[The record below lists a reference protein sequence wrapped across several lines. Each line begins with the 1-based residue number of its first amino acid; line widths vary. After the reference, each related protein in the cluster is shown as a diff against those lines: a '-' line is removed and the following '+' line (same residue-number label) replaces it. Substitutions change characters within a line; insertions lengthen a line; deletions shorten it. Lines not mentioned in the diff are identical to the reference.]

1 MIYGKRIIASSAMCL
16 FAMLLCVVAVAE
28 AQSDIGKKQAIVE
41 KDVTVKS
48 GKWAVARMRNMND
61 NVELSIGVQSQGPIM
76 FLVLSEEQ
84 IKKFPKIS
92 DPLLMTRVDGVLA
105 LQTDVRKGGN
115 YYLLF
120 WNKYSELPV
129 SLKFKARVRLQERM

>member
-1 MIYGKRIIASSAMCL
+1 MCYGKRLVGCTIACI
-16 FAMLLCVVAVAE
+16 FAILLCMGSA
-28 AQSDIGKKQAIVE
+28 AQAKESIGRKEAIVE
-41 KDVTVKS
+41 KELTVKS

-61 NVELSIGVQSQGPIM
+61 NVALAIGIQSQGPIM
-76 FLVLSEEQ
+76 CLVLSETQ
-84 IKKFPKIS
+84 MKKFPKIS
-92 DPLLMTRVDGVLA
+92 DPLLMARVDGMFA

-129 SLKFKARVRLQERM
+129 SLKFKARVRFLEGV